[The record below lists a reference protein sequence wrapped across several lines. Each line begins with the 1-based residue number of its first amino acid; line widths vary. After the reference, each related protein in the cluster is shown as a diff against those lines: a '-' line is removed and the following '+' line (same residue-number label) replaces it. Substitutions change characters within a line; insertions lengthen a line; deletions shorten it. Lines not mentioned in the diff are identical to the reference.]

1 MSPAKSQSS
10 AQRIVEM
17 EIIGS
22 PKAAQQKKLP
32 ERPSMTIEPGEKTE
46 PDERKEQD
54 SSIDRNGQL
63 EPPVGETRNAL
74 TQISEQ

>member
-22 PKAAQQKKLP
+22 PKATQQKKLP
-32 ERPSMTIEPGEKTE
+32 ERPSMTIKPGEKTE

-54 SSIDRNGQL
+54 SSIDRNG
-63 EPPVGETRNAL
+63 
-74 TQISEQ
+74 